1 MFDLDKN
8 GTAPDKQVW
17 QTLPQEEF
25 ANIGMPSLVYVKPV
39 KAAELA
45 GDLGNDVQLDV
56 EPDSTLYAVHAA
68 NGSRMAVLGSRE
80 AAFAGAVQYD
90 FVPLSVH

>member
-1 MFDLDKN
+1 MFDVGKN
-8 GTAPDKQVW
+8 GKTQQKQVW
-17 QTLPQEEF
+17 QTLPKDDF

-45 GDLGNDVQLDV
+45 GDLGGDV
-56 EPDSTLYAVHAA
+56 EIDVAPDSTLYAVHAA
-68 NGSRMAVLGSRE
+68 NGSRMAVLDSRE

-90 FVPLSVH
+90 LVPLSVH